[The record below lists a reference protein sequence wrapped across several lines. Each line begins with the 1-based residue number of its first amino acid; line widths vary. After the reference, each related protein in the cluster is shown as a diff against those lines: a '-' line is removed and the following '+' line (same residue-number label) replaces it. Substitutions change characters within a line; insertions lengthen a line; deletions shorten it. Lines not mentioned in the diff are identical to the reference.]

1 MAMIVEFFCI
11 TKYSMY
17 LLRENDSDDEEEEK
31 KKAKNRTRNDNND
44 DDELDEDGKPQ
55 KLKVTMVGWNIDD
68 TLVMTAINDHS
79 LKVWCSFTGKLLY
92 RLRVCQ

>member
-1 MAMIVEFFCI
+1 MLNKFF
-11 TKYSMY
+11 
-17 LLRENDSDDEEEEK
+17 RENDSDDEEEEK
-31 KKAKNRTRNDNND
+31 KKAKNRTRSDEDND
-44 DDELDEDGKPQ
+44 DLDEDGKPQ

-92 RLRVCQ
+92 RLRVCIYNFMIMF